1 VLGARSGADADGQ
14 QFLLPLIFLVSF
26 GIFAGIYAIN
36 YPHTLLSQIFA
47 YLPFSAPVLALIT
60 LAKGVSLAV
69 YTKILLSL
77 LVLVV
82 SALLLLKLAGRWY
95 KNSILKF

>member
-1 VLGARSGADADGQ
+1 LVTAIA
-14 QFLLPLIFLVSF
+14 LVSF
-26 GIFAGIYAIN
+26 GIFAGIYAIH